1 MEARSTGRDARR
13 AGRAPTPVSEIGE
26 PWERAA
32 NRYEYRFSGRSRR
45 MKPGRLVKKLRER
58 GWDEV
63 PAGAGFDGDGYTF
76 RRLKDRS
83 QA

>member
-1 MEARSTGRDARR
+1 MQ
-13 AGRAPTPVSEIGE
+13 
-26 PWERAA
+26 
-32 NRYEYRFSGRSRR
+32 
-45 MKPGRLVKKLRER
+45 PGRLVKKLRER